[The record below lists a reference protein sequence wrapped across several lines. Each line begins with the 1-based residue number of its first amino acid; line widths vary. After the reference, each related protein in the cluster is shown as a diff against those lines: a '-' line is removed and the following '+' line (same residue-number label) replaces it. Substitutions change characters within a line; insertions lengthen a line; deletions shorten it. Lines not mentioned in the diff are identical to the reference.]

1 MGVVFFHNFIN
12 MRHFLKLF
20 AIAIFIFSCNDNS
33 SKKDEANSPI
43 EKEPKKSLANQDII
57 GSYVGVFGENPD
69 DNKIRLLITK
79 VEGNMIEGSTIVG
92 GNDRPFLGKINKEN
106 NLFLITASE
115 PGDDKYDGSFDFQ
128 IDENKPEALTGTWKP
143 FKNTVAPKKYA
154 LQKKTFSYDP
164 QAGLYTETST
174 KLLSTSDVENLDKQT
189 LSYMRNEIFA
199 RHGFCF
205 KKKDIRLMFEMEEWY
220 VPNTVDIKNY
230 LTEVETKNIKL
241 IQRYEKYAVDYG
253 DEFGR

>member
-1 MGVVFFHNFIN
+1 

-33 SKKDEANSPI
+33 SKKVDT
-43 EKEPKKSLANQDII
+43 KSSTENETKSSLTNQDIC
-57 GSYVGVFGENPD
+57 GSYVGVFGEDPL
-69 DNKIRLLITK
+69 DNKIRLLISK
-79 VEGNMIEGSTIVG
+79 VDEHTIEGRTIVG
-92 GNDRPFLGKINKEN
+92 GNDRPFSGSIKKEN

-115 PGDDKYDGSFDFQ
+115 PGDNKYDGAFEFQ
-128 IDENKPEALTGTWKP
+128 IDENKPEELTGTWTP
-143 FKNTVAPKKYA
+143 FKKSVAPKKYS
-154 LQKKTFSYDP
+154 LNKKSFTYDP
-164 QAGLYTETST
+164 QAGQYPQTST
-174 KLLSTSDVENLDKQT
+174 SVLTTTDVENLDKQT

-205 KKKDIRLMFEMEEWY
+205 RKKDIRIMFELEDWY

-230 LTEVETKNIKL
+230 LTEIENKNIKL

>member
-1 MGVVFFHNFIN
+1 

-33 SKKDEANSPI
+33 SKKDEAKSSI
-43 EKEPKKSLANQDII
+43 ENETKSSLTNQDIC
-57 GSYVGVFGENPD
+57 GSYVGVFGEDPL
-69 DNKIRLLITK
+69 DNKIRLLISK
-79 VEGNMIEGSTIVG
+79 VDENTIEGRTIVG
-92 GNDRPFLGKINKEN
+92 GNDRPFSGSIKKEN

-115 PGDDKYDGSFDFQ
+115 PGDNKYDGAFEFQ
-128 IDENKPEALTGTWKP
+128 IDENKPEELTGTWTP
-143 FKNTVAPKKYA
+143 FKKSVAPKKYS
-154 LQKKTFSYDP
+154 LNKKSFTYDP
-164 QAGLYTETST
+164 QAGQYPQTST
-174 KLLSTSDVENLDKQT
+174 SVLMTSDVENLDKQT

-205 KKKDIRLMFEMEEWY
+205 RKKDIRIMFELEDWY

-230 LTEVETKNIKL
+230 LTEIENKNIKL

>member
-1 MGVVFFHNFIN
+1 

-20 AIAIFIFSCNDNS
+20 AIAIAIFSCNDNS
-33 SKKDEANSPI
+33 SKKVDT
-43 EKEPKKSLANQDII
+43 KSSTENETKSSLTNQDIC
-57 GSYVGVFGENPD
+57 GSYVGVFGEDPL
-69 DNKIRLLITK
+69 DNKIRLLISK
-79 VEGNMIEGSTIVG
+79 VEENTIEGRTIVG
-92 GNDRPFLGKINKEN
+92 GNDRPFSGSIKKEN

-115 PGDDKYDGSFDFQ
+115 PGDDKYDGAFEFQ
-128 IDENKPEALTGTWKP
+128 IDENKPEELTGTWTP
-143 FKNTVAPKKYA
+143 FKKSVSPKKYS
-154 LQKKTFSYDP
+154 LNKKSFTYNP
-164 QAGLYTETST
+164 QAGQYTQTST
-174 KLLSTSDVENLDKQT
+174 TFLTTGDVENLDKQT

-205 KKKDIRLMFEMEEWY
+205 RKKDIRMMFELEDWY

-230 LTEVETKNIKL
+230 LTEIETKNIKL

>member
-1 MGVVFFHNFIN
+1 

-33 SKKDEANSPI
+33 SKKDEAKSSI
-43 EKEPKKSLANQDII
+43 ENETKSSLTNQDIC
-57 GSYVGVFGENPD
+57 GSYVGVFGEDPL
-69 DNKIRLLITK
+69 DNKIRLLISK
-79 VEGNMIEGSTIVG
+79 VDENTIEGRTIVG
-92 GNDRPFLGKINKEN
+92 GNDRPFSGSIKKEN

-115 PGDDKYDGSFDFQ
+115 PGDDKYDGAFEFQ
-128 IDENKPEALTGTWKP
+128 IDENKPEALTGNWTP
-143 FKNTVAPKKYA
+143 FKKSVAPKKYS
-154 LQKKTFSYDP
+154 LIKKSFTYDP
-164 QAGLYTETST
+164 QVGQYPQTST
-174 KLLSTSDVENLDKQT
+174 SVLTTGDVENLDKGT

-205 KKKDIRLMFEMEEWY
+205 RKKDIRILFELEDWY

-230 LTEVETKNIKL
+230 LTDIEIKNIKL

-253 DEFGR
+253 DDFGR